1 MLVQAIVKLCH
12 RKKTKKKIPILCGQE
27 TESETESES
36 VLGDAMQIYDLV
48 KNKVHPKK
56 NM

>member
-27 TESETESES
+27 TESES

-56 NM
+56 NI